1 MGGHN
6 LAEKFDLSFI
16 EENPVLQDSISK
28 VLGPDYNILLKKFIV
43 AIPLEYIPDWIK
55 KDTMDISST
64 NLGPYIKSEYA
75 DMTYFVGV
83 DFHQDIIDHKD
94 RLADFITLYVYLD
107 DVDENMSPL
116 VIAPHSHIF
125 GATTF
130 PHNVV
135 LNDGKKTKI
144 KGSKKNTTNNQM
156 ELLAPIQA
164 LKKIPKGS
172 KVQIFTDSKYVKSGI
187 TEWIHNWKKNGWK
200 TANKQKV
207 KNKELWTEL
216 DLLTNEFEIKW
227 SWVKAHST
235 DKLNNEVD
243 LIAREAAN

>member
-1 MGGHN
+1 MSIKVYTDGACRGNPGPGGWGV
-6 LAEKFDLSFI
+6 FI
-16 EENPVLQDSISK
+16 IYNDS
-28 VLGPDYNILLKKFIV
+28 
-43 AIPLEYIPDWIK
+43 
-55 KDTMDISST
+55 
-64 NLGPYIKSEYA
+64 
-75 DMTYFVGV
+75 
-83 DFHQDIIDHKD
+83 
-94 RLADFITLYVYLD
+94 
-107 DVDENMSPL
+107 
-116 VIAPHSHIF
+116 
-125 GATTF
+125 
-130 PHNVV
+130 
-135 LNDGKKTKI
+135 TKELFNGQ
-144 KGSKKNTTNNQM
+144 KETTNNQM

-216 DLLTNEFEIKW
+216 DILTNQFEIKW

-243 LIAREAAN
+243 LIAREAANSE